1 MKGGGDFMKKRQLGK
16 TTLKISEL
24 GLGCMSLPQDTN
36 EARRIIDRAL
46 DAGITFFDTADL
58 YDFGKNESLLGSL
71 LAQRRQEVV
80 LATKVGNDF
89 SAQNGQWTWNPSYQ
103 HIVQSAK
110 ASLQRL
116 QTDYIDL
123 YQLHGGTMDDP
134 IDETIAAFED
144 LKKEG
149 LIRAYGISSIR
160 PTVIDRFTSQ
170 SDGQTVMM
178 QYNLFD
184 RRAEEWLPLLKERG
198 QSLLVR
204 GAIAK
209 GLLTTSGMERLKAG
223 QSFNG
228 LTHSDLEQRLTI
240 VQQTGM
246 DPQSIALHYLLQSE
260 ITGSVLIGSR
270 TEQQLIDSLKS
281 YRQQV
286 PEDVLKQLADTLPRE
301 QYEAHRLPP
310 SNSFD

>member
-1 MKGGGDFMKKRQLGK
+1 MKKRQLGK

-36 EARRIIDRAL
+36 EARRIIDHAL

-89 SAQNGQWTWNPSYQ
+89 SAQDGQWTWNPSYQ

>member
-1 MKGGGDFMKKRQLGK
+1 MKKRQLGK

-89 SAQNGQWTWNPSYQ
+89 SAQDGQWTWNPSYQ

-184 RRAEEWLPLLKERG
+184 RRSEEWLPLLKERG

-223 QSFNG
+223 QSFNS
-228 LTHSDLEQRLTI
+228 LTHSDLEKRLTI
-240 VQQTGM
+240 IQQTGI

-286 PEDVLKQLADTLPRE
+286 PEDALKHLADSLPRE

>member
-1 MKGGGDFMKKRQLGK
+1 MKKRQLGK

>member
-1 MKGGGDFMKKRQLGK
+1 MKKRQLGK

-89 SAQNGQWTWNPSYQ
+89 SAQDGQWTWNPSYQ

>member
-1 MKGGGDFMKKRQLGK
+1 MKKRQLGK

-89 SAQNGQWTWNPSYQ
+89 SAQDGQWTWNPSYQ

-178 QYNLFD
+178 QHNLFD

>member
-1 MKGGGDFMKKRQLGK
+1 MKKRQLGK

-89 SAQNGQWTWNPSYQ
+89 SAQDGQWTWNPSYQ

-286 PEDVLKQLADTLPRE
+286 PEDALKQLADTLPRE
-301 QYEAHRLPP
+301 QYEAHRLSP

>member
-1 MKGGGDFMKKRQLGK
+1 MKKRQLGK

-89 SAQNGQWTWNPSYQ
+89 SAQDGQWTWNPSYQ

-160 PTVIDRFTSQ
+160 PTVIDRFTSR

-198 QSLLVR
+198 QSLVVR

-209 GLLTTSGMERLKAG
+209 GLLTTSGMERLEAG

>member
-1 MKGGGDFMKKRQLGK
+1 MKKRQLGK

-170 SDGQTVMM
+170 SDGQTIMM